1 MADKAAVG
9 YIAISVFKYQRGTVF
24 FFFSDTCAKEAILQS
39 GKVGLINHLYLQSFE
54 ISIFMRKVFTFGSLV
69 KSWQFTLVSEHIHA
83 IQDAYKCLHV
93 V

>member
-24 FFFSDTCAKEAILQS
+24 FFPDTCAKESILQS
-39 GKVGLINHLYLQSFE
+39 GKGGLINHLYLQSFE

-83 IQDAYKCLHV
+83 IQDANKCLHV